1 MQTKI
6 AVQRNAKHGGH
17 RPKLKMPQSK
27 NNPVCSMLSYTD
39 PIEDFGSKY
48 EDVVEDIY

>member
-1 MQTKI
+1 MQTKTAI
-6 AVQRNAKHGGH
+6 QLYAKHGGH

-48 EDVVEDIY
+48 EEVIEDIY